1 VTASGRRPGAGDADV
16 PDVMR
21 AAVLF
26 GPNDLRIVSKPVP
39 RPGRDEVLVR
49 VAMCGACG
57 TDVAIQAE
65 PFPGQPPFGSFT
77 PGHEWTGT
85 VVRRGAGVDE
95 VDVGDRVAIH
105 VHHGCG
111 RCRNCLTGS
120 YTACENYG
128 DHEKGHSATGFT
140 TDGGFAEYVVHNISC
155 VYPLPAHLSWEESVL
170 ISTAGTSVY
179 GLDRVGG
186 LVAGD
191 TVVVI
196 GPGPVGIMT
205 AQVARA
211 MGATNVIVVGTRQE
225 RLDLAAALGANDVV
239 NSVTHDAVAEVR
251 RLTGGRGA
259 DLVIES
265 SGDPHTPNQG
275 LQMLRRGGKL
285 LILAFYKDPVPFDL
299 GFANREEIS
308 LVTSRGEG
316 RGAVGRAVALAAA
329 GAISGERLVT
339 HRFPLDE
346 IQAGFD
352 MLRSRQGKPMKVV
365 FIP

>member
-1 VTASGRRPGAGDADV
+1 MVEIPE
-16 PDVMR
+16 VMR

-26 GPNDLRIVSKPVP
+26 GPDDLRVVDKPVP
-39 RPGRDEVLVR
+39 RPAHNEVLVR

-57 TDVAIQAE
+57 TDVAIQSS
-65 PFPGQPPFGSFT
+65 PFPGQPPYGSFT

-85 VVRRGAGVDE
+85 VVGRGECVDE
-95 VDVGDRVAIH
+95 IDIGQRVAIH

-111 RCRNCLTGS
+111 RCRNCLNGA

-128 DHEKGHSATGFT
+128 ESDKGHRATGFT
-140 TDGGFAEYVVHNISC
+140 CDGGFAEYVVHNVSC
-155 VYPLPAHLSWEESVL
+155 VYPLPDNLSWEESVL
-170 ISTAGTSVY
+170 VSTAGTSVH
-179 GLDRVGG
+179 GLDRAGG
-186 LVAGD
+186 LIAGD

-196 GPGPVGIMT
+196 GPGPIGIMT
-205 AQVARA
+205 AQTVRA
-211 MGATNVIVVGTRQE
+211 LGATSVIVVGTRQE
-225 RLDLAAALGANDVV
+225 RLDLAAALGATDVV
-239 NSVTHDAVAEVR
+239 NSSTDYPVEEVR

-259 DLVIES
+259 DMVIES
-265 SGDPHTPNQG
+265 SGDPATPNQG

-285 LILAFYKDPVPFDL
+285 LILAFYKDPVSFNL

-308 LVTSRGEG
+308 IITSRGEG
-316 RGAVGRAVALAAA
+316 RQAVGRALNLAAA
-329 GAISGERLVT
+329 GLITGERLVT
-339 HRFPLDE
+339 HRFPLEE

>member
-1 VTASGRRPGAGDADV
+1 MTEV

-26 GPNDLRIVSKPVP
+26 GPNDLRVVSKPVP
-39 RPGRDEVLVR
+39 RPAHDEVLVR

-57 TDVAIQAE
+57 TDIAIQAE
-65 PFPGQPPFGSFT
+65 PFPAQPPFGSFT

-85 VVRRGAGVDE
+85 VVSRGAGVDE
-95 VDVGDRVAIH
+95 VDVGQRVAIH

-128 DHEKGHSATGFT
+128 DHEKGHSATGIT
-140 TDGGFAEYVVHNISC
+140 TDGGFAEYVIHNVSC
-155 VYPLPAHLSWEESVL
+155 VYPLPDNLSWEESVL
-170 ISTAGTSVY
+170 VSTAGTSVY

-211 MGATNVIVVGTRQE
+211 LGATKLIVVGTREE
-225 RLDLAAALGANDVV
+225 RLDLAAALGATEVV
-239 NSVTHDAVAEVR
+239 NSRTHDAVAEVR
-251 RLTGGRGA
+251 RLTRGRGA
-259 DLVIES
+259 DMVIES
-265 SGDPHTPNQG
+265 SGDPLTPNQG

-285 LILAFYKDPVPFDL
+285 LILAFYEEPFPPIWVSRT
-299 GFANREEIS
+299 GWRCRR
-308 LVTSRGEG
+308 TSRGEG
-316 RGAVGRAVALAAA
+316 RQAVGRALALPVAGL
-329 GAISGERLVT
+329 ISGERLVT

-346 IQAGFD
+346 IQEGFD

>member
-1 VTASGRRPGAGDADV
+1 MTEV

-26 GPNDLRIVSKPVP
+26 GPNDLRVVDKPVP
-39 RPGRDEVLVR
+39 RPAYDEVLVR

-57 TDVAIQAE
+57 TDIAIQAE
-65 PFPGQPPFGSFT
+65 PFPAQPPFGSFT

-85 VVRRGAGVDE
+85 VVSRGAGVDE
-95 VDVGDRVAIH
+95 VDVGQRVAIH

-140 TDGGFAEYVVHNISC
+140 TDGGFAEYVIHNVSC
-155 VYPLPAHLSWEESVL
+155 VYPLPDNLSWEESVL
-170 ISTAGTSVY
+170 VSTAGTSVY

-211 MGATNVIVVGTRQE
+211 LGATKVIVVGTRQE
-225 RLDLAAALGANDVV
+225 RLDLAAALGATDVV

-251 RLTGGRGA
+251 RLTRGRGA
-259 DLVIES
+259 DMVIES
-265 SGDPHTPNQG
+265 SGDPLTPNQG

-285 LILAFYKDPVPFDL
+285 LILAFYKDPVPFNL

-316 RGAVGRAVALAAA
+316 RQAVGRALALAAA
-329 GAISGERLVT
+329 GLISGERLVT

>member
-1 VTASGRRPGAGDADV
+1 MT
-16 PDVMR
+16 DVMR

-39 RPGRDEVLVR
+39 RPARDEVLVR

-57 TDVAIQAE
+57 TDVAIQSE

-85 VVRRGAGVDE
+85 VVGRGAGVDE
-95 VDVGDRVAIH
+95 VDIGDRVAIH

-111 RCRNCLTGS
+111 RCQNCLTGS

-128 DHEKGHSATGFT
+128 NREKGHSAPGFT

-155 VYPLPAHLSWEESVL
+155 IYPLPDNLSWEESVL

-179 GLDRVGG
+179 GLDRAGG
-186 LVAGD
+186 MVAGD
-191 TVVVI
+191 SVVVI

-225 RLDLAAALGANDVV
+225 RLDLAAALGATDIV
-239 NSVTHDAVAEVR
+239 NSVTHDAVSEIR

-259 DLVIES
+259 DMVIES
-265 SGDPHTPNQG
+265 SGDPRTPNLG

-285 LILAFYKDPVPFDL
+285 LILAFYKDPVSFNL
-299 GFANREEIS
+299 GVANREEIS

-316 RGAVGRAVALAAA
+316 RRAVGRALQLAAT
-329 GAISGERLVT
+329 GLISGERLVT
-339 HRFPLDE
+339 HRFPLE
-346 IQAGFD
+346 QIQAGFD

>member
-1 VTASGRRPGAGDADV
+1 
-16 PDVMR
+16 MR

-26 GPNDLRIVSKPVP
+26 GPNDMRIVSKPVP
-39 RPGRDEVLVR
+39 RPAHDEVLVR

-57 TDVAIQAE
+57 TDVAIQSK

-85 VVRRGAGVDE
+85 VVGRGASVDE

-128 DHEKGHSATGFT
+128 NHEKGHRASGFT
-140 TDGGFAEYVVHNISC
+140 TDGGFSEYVVHNVSC
-155 VYPLPAHLSWEESVL
+155 VYPLPDNLSWEESVL

-179 GLDRVGG
+179 GLDRAGG

-191 TVVVI
+191 TVAVI
-196 GPGPVGIMT
+196 GPGPVGLMT

-211 MGATNVIVVGTRQE
+211 MGATSVIVVGTRQE
-225 RLDLAAALGANDVV
+225 PLDLAKALGATDVV
-239 NSVTHDAVAEVR
+239 NSATHDAVDEVR

-259 DLVIES
+259 DMVIES
-265 SGDPHTPNQG
+265 SGHPDSPNQG

-285 LILAFYKDPVPFDL
+285 LVLAFYKDPVLFDL
-299 GFANREEIS
+299 SFANREEIT

-316 RGAVGRAVALAAA
+316 RQAVGRAVALAAA
-329 GAISGERLVT
+329 GLISGERLVT
-339 HRFPLDE
+339 HRFPLEE
-346 IQAGFD
+346 IQVGFD
-352 MLRSRQGKPMKVV
+352 MLRSRAGKPMKVV

>member
-1 VTASGRRPGAGDADV
+1 VTTSDQVLQV
-16 PDVMR
+16 PDSMR

-26 GPNDLRIVSKPVP
+26 GPNDLRVVEKAVP
-39 RPGRDEVLVR
+39 RPAHDEVLVR

-57 TDVAIQAE
+57 TDIAIQAE

-85 VVRRGAGVDE
+85 VVSRGAGVDE
-95 VDVGDRVAIH
+95 VDVGQRVAIH

-111 RCRNCLTGS
+111 RCRNCLTGA

-128 DHEKGHSATGFT
+128 DREKGHRATGFT
-140 TDGGFAEYVVHNISC
+140 ADGGFAEYVLHNVSC
-155 VYPLPAHLSWEESVL
+155 VYPLPDNLSWQESVL

-179 GLDRVGG
+179 GLERVGG

-196 GPGPVGIMT
+196 GPGPVGIMA

-211 MGATNVIVVGTRQE
+211 LGATNVIVVGTRQE
-225 RLDLAAALGANDVV
+225 RLDLAAALGATTVV
-239 NSVTHDAVAEVR
+239 NATTHDPVAELR
-251 RLTGGRGA
+251 RLTCGRGA
-259 DLVIES
+259 DIVIES
-265 SGDPHTPNQG
+265 SGNPVTPNQG
-275 LQMLRRGGKL
+275 LRMLRRGGKL
-285 LILAFYKDPVPFDL
+285 LILAFYKDPIPFDL
-299 GFANREEIS
+299 GFANREEIA

-316 RGAVGRAVALAAA
+316 GRAVGRALRLAAA
-329 GAISGERLVT
+329 GLITGERLVT

-352 MLRSRQGKPMKVV
+352 MLRSRQGKPVKVV

>member
-1 VTASGRRPGAGDADV
+1 MDI

-26 GPNDLRIVSKPVP
+26 GPNDLRVVEKPVP
-39 RPGRDEVLVR
+39 RPAHDEVLVQ

-57 TDVAIQAE
+57 TDVAIQDE
-65 PFPGQPPFGSFT
+65 PFPSQPPFGAFT

-85 VVRRGAGVDE
+85 VVDRGGSVDE
-95 VDVGDRVAIH
+95 VDVGARVAIH

-111 RCRNCLTGS
+111 RCRNCLNGS

-128 DHEKGHSATGFT
+128 DVEKGHRATGFT
-140 TDGGFAEYVVHNISC
+140 CDGGFAEYVVHNVSC
-155 VYPLPAHLSWEESVL
+155 IYPLPDNLSWEESVL
-170 ISTAGTSVY
+170 VSTAGTSVY
-179 GLDRVGG
+179 GLDRAGG

-205 AQVARA
+205 AQTARA
-211 MGATNVIVVGTRQE
+211 LGATSVIVVGTRQE
-225 RLDLAAALGANDVV
+225 RLDLAAALGATDVV
-239 NSVTHDAVAEVR
+239 NAATQDPVEEVR
-251 RLTGGRGA
+251 RLTRGRGA
-259 DLVIES
+259 DMVIES
-265 SGDPHTPNQG
+265 SGDPATPNQG
-275 LQMLRRGGKL
+275 LEMLRRGGKL
-285 LILAFYKDPVPFDL
+285 LILAFYKDPVSFNL
-299 GFANREEIS
+299 SFANREEIS
-308 LVTSRGEG
+308 IVTSRGEG
-316 RGAVGRAVALAAA
+316 RRAVGRALQLAAA
-329 GAISGERLVT
+329 GMISGERLVT

-346 IQAGFD
+346 IQTGFD

>member
-1 VTASGRRPGAGDADV
+1 VVIEV

-26 GPNDLRIVSKPVP
+26 GPNDLRVVEKPVP
-39 RPGRDEVLVR
+39 RPARDEVLVR

-57 TDVAIQAE
+57 TDVAIQTE
-65 PFPGQPPFGSFT
+65 PFPGQPPYGSFT

-85 VVRRGAGVDE
+85 VVARGEGVDE
-95 VDVGDRVAIH
+95 VDIGTRVAIH

-111 RCRNCLTGS
+111 RCRNCLSGS

-128 DHEKGHSATGFT
+128 EAEKGHSATGFT
-140 TDGGFAEYVVHNISC
+140 RDGGFAEYVVHNVSC
-155 VYPLPAHLSWEESVL
+155 IYPLPDNLSWEESVL

-186 LVAGD
+186 LIAGD

-205 AQVARA
+205 AQTVRA
-211 MGATNVIVVGTRQE
+211 LGATAVIVVGTRQE
-225 RLDLAAALGANDVV
+225 RLDLAAALGATEVV
-239 NSVTHDAVAEVR
+239 NAVTHDPVAEVR

-259 DLVIES
+259 DMVIES
-265 SGDPHTPNQG
+265 SGHPDTPNQG

-285 LILAFYKDPVPFDL
+285 LILAFYKDPVSFDL
-299 GFANREEIS
+299 NFANREEIS
-308 LVTSRGEG
+308 LFTARGEG
-316 RGAVGRAVALAAA
+316 RRAVGRALQLAAA
-329 GAISGERLVT
+329 GLISGERLVT
-339 HRFPLDE
+339 HRFPLEE